1 MKKLLGILVLS
12 LLFSGN
18 VFADSHIISIQC
30 KSDDPGLAIFK
41 PIYIINLKTKKVKVG
56 AGKKYL
62 IKFTEDEIVI
72 GDSSAGM
79 SDKMKI
85 NRFSGRYEKEL
96 IFYGKTEEEKSV
108 INTTGIWVRKKQVF

>member
-1 MKKLLGILVLS
+1 MKKLLGILVLI

-30 KSDDPGLAIFK
+30 KSDDPALTIFK

-72 GDSSAGM
+72 GDYSAGM
-79 SDKMKI
+79 SDNMKI

-108 INTTGIWVRKKQVF
+108 INTTGICVRKKQVF